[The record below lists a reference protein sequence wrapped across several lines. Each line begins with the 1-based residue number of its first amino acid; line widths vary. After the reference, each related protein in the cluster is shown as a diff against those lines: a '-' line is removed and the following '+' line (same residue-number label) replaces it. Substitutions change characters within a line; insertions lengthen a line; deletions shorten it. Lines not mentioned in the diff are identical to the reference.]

1 MASILE
7 EWLVYLFVVELL
19 FACDWMK
26 QLWAMKEREKK
37 KGEREREKKKGE
49 KKKGEREKKKGERE
63 KKEKK
68 VLMKVSLQ

>member
-7 EWLVYLFVVELL
+7 EWLVCLFVVERL

-26 QLWAMKEREKK
+26 QLWAMKKKREKEKREKK
-37 KGEREREKKKGE
+37 RKKREKREKEKREKENGE
-49 KKKGEREKKKGERE
+49 K

-68 VLMKVSLQ
+68 VLMKVYLQ